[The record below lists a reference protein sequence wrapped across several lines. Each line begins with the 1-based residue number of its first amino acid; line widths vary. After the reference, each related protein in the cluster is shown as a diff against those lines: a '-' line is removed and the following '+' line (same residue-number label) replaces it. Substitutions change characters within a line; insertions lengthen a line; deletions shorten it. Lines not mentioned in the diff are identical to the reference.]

1 VLGFSFLC
9 HATANHRADRDEGEP
24 LPFDLR
30 QPGFE
35 GGERRVVEMADGDRA
50 AMPPARF
57 ARALCNRG
65 GGLIVV
71 EKHVASSVRNTVG
84 DREPNA
90 RAGRGGRESRNARPR
105 ACNSSMTGAMLFA
118 SAVNLLPI

>member
-1 VLGFSFLC
+1 MAIALPCHLLGSRELF
-9 HATANHRADRDEGEP
+9 G
-24 LPFDLR
+24 
-30 QPGFE
+30 
-35 GGERRVVEMADGDRA
+35 
-50 AMPPARF
+50 
-57 ARALCNRG
+57 NRG

-71 EKHVASSVRNTVG
+71 EKHVASRARNTVG
-84 DREPNA
+84 NREPNA

>member
-1 VLGFSFLC
+1 MTTRALLAWVVLDSFGRPPRRLGRSVLGFSFLC

-24 LPFDLR
+24 PPFDLR

-57 ARALCNRG
+57 ARALWQSRRG
-65 GGLIVV
+65 
-71 EKHVASSVRNTVG
+71 S
-84 DREPNA
+84 DR
-90 RAGRGGRESRNARPR
+90 RRETRREQSAEHRRRPR
-105 ACNSSMTGAMLFA
+105 AERPCW
-118 SAVNLLPI
+118 PR